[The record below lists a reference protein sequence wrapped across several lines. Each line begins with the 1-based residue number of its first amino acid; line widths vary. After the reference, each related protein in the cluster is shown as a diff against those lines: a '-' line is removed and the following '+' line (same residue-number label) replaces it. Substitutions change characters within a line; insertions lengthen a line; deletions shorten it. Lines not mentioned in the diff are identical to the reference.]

1 MRMDATLD
9 ATRAPVLLYYDIKNC
24 ERSSVMRFEEGT
36 IMIKRISLPSLF
48 IALGFCLVLS
58 SAAADAADAGP
69 FDPNQ
74 MIDLE
79 KMQPK
84 GTWEEVTWP
93 DTLDL
98 AARAELSLNVL
109 TRNSDAD
116 SADSVYQ
123 TFDFGQN
130 PPAMGMPGWFVNPLN
145 LHSLPYLRT
154 ICAIDPVL
162 DAECAMMKM
171 MLKQIDPAGLLLSP
185 DDTAWL
191 Q

>member
-58 SAAADAADAGP
+58 SAAADAADAGL

-79 KMQPK
+79 KMHPK

-98 AARAELSLNVL
+98 AARAELSLNGL
-109 TRNSDAD
+109 TRNSNAHPPD
-116 SADSVYQ
+116 SAYP
-123 TFDFGQN
+123 TFDFAQN
-130 PPAMGMPGWFVNPLN
+130 PPTTA
-145 LHSLPYLRT
+145 LP
-154 ICAIDPVL
+154 
-162 DAECAMMKM
+162 
-171 MLKQIDPAGLLLSP
+171 
-185 DDTAWL
+185 
-191 Q
+191 